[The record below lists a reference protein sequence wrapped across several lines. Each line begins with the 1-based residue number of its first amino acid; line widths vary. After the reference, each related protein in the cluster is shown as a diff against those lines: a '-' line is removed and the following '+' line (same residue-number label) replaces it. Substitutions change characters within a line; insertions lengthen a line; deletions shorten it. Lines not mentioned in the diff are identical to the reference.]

1 MDTTVTDNNTN
12 VREID
17 LEALL
22 EELAEVDKGRVSP
35 VKHGNV
41 YNFPIKKTSP
51 LNEFRQFPTQKP
63 KKQFGQLPSAAQKGG
78 KTRKSKKR
86 N

>member
-1 MDTTVTDNNTN
+1 MDTTITENNTN

-22 EELAEVDKGRVSP
+22 VELAEVDRGRVSP
-35 VKHGNV
+35 IKHGNI
-41 YNFPIKKTSP
+41 YNFPIKKTSA
-51 LNEFRQFPTQKP
+51 LNQFRQFPVQKP
-63 KKQFGQLPSAAQKGG
+63 KKQFGQLPSQKGG